1 MTTPQ
6 NRIDIIP
13 VKGKI
18 FMKLFLVIQVNDFG
32 KFVEIF
38 VAKLRER
45 LWKFVVKFVA
55 KINEFIPDKCKPSAS
70 AYGA

>member
-18 FMKLFLVIQVNDFG
+18 FMKLFLVIQVNNFG
-32 KFVEIF
+32 
-38 VAKLRER
+38 
-45 LWKFVVKFVA
+45 KFVVKFVA

>member
-1 MTTPQ
+1 M
-6 NRIDIIP
+6 
-13 VKGKI
+13 
-18 FMKLFLVIQVNDFG
+18 NDFG
-32 KFVEIF
+32 KFVEKF
-38 VAKLRER
+38 VAKLREW